1 MVGKV
6 IDFRIPEKDDVNEI
20 KEALRE
26 RLYKTGLND
35 DFVEYTWPHCDE
47 LIKRFSSKPGVDKE
61 VVMELLHLRINL
73 DLEHFSRNR

>member
-1 MVGKV
+1 MGDV
-6 IDFRIPEKDDVNEI
+6 IDFRIPRHECKNEI

-35 DFVEYTWPHCDE
+35 DFVEYTWPHCED
-47 LIKRFSSKPGVDKE
+47 LINRFSSKPGVDKE

-73 DLEHFSRNR
+73 DLEHFSRKH